1 MKEFWS
7 SRIAGIEPYVPGE
20 QPKER
25 TYIKLNTNENP
36 YPPCPGVVKAMEEES
51 GAALRL
57 YPDPECTRLRE
68 ALAQRYGLG
77 LDQVFVGNGSDEVLG
92 MAFAAFFDQGSTV
105 AFPDITY
112 SFYPVY
118 ADLFGI
124 RCAKVPLN
132 PDFTMPVEEFCTGA
146 YQGLVICNPNA
157 PTGILLSLEEIRRI
171 VAANPN
177 VVVIV
182 DEAYIDFGGE
192 SAVPLIS
199 EYPNL
204 LVVQTMSKSRS
215 LAGLRVGM
223 AFGQPNLISGLNA
236 VKNSF
241 NSYTLDRVAIA
252 AGTAAVKD
260 EEYFRTTC
268 RQVAETREKTA
279 EHLKTLGFSV
289 LPSSS
294 NFLFVSHPKVAA
306 AQLQQQLRER
316 GILVRH
322 FHQPRIENFLRV
334 SIGTREDMNTFCQTM
349 AELVNQV

>member
-1 MKEFWS
+1 
-7 SRIAGIEPYVPGE
+7 
-20 QPKER
+20 
-25 TYIKLNTNENP
+25 
-36 YPPCPGVVKAMEEES
+36 
-51 GAALRL
+51 
-57 YPDPECTRLRE
+57 
-68 ALAQRYGLG
+68 
-77 LDQVFVGNGSDEVLG
+77 VGNGSDEVLG

-192 SAVPLIS
+192 LAIPLIS

-241 NSYTLDRVAIA
+241 NSYTLDQVAIA

-279 EHLKTLGFSV
+279 EQLKNLGFSV

-306 AQLQQQLRER
+306 AQLQQQLREK

-322 FHQPRIENFLRV
+322 FSQPRIENFLRV
-334 SIGTREDMNTFCQTM
+334 SIGTQEDMNTFCQTM

>member
-36 YPPCPGVVKAMEEES
+36 YPPCPGVIKAIGEES

-57 YPDPECTRLRE
+57 YPDPECTRLRT

-192 SAVPLIS
+192 SAIPLIA

-241 NSYTLDRVAIA
+241 NSYTLDQVAIA

-279 EHLKTLGFSV
+279 EQLKNLGFSV

-306 AQLQQQLRER
+306 AQLQQQLREK

-322 FHQPRIENFLRV
+322 FSQPRIENFLRV
-334 SIGTREDMNTFCQTM
+334 SIGTQEDMNTFCQTM

>member
-1 MKEFWS
+1 
-7 SRIAGIEPYVPGE
+7 
-20 QPKER
+20 
-25 TYIKLNTNENP
+25 
-36 YPPCPGVVKAMEEES
+36 
-51 GAALRL
+51 
-57 YPDPECTRLRE
+57 
-68 ALAQRYGLG
+68 
-77 LDQVFVGNGSDEVLG
+77 VGNGSDEVLG

-157 PTGILLSLEEIRRI
+157 PTGMLLSLEEIRRI

-192 SAVPLIS
+192 SAVPLIA

-252 AGTAAVKD
+252 AGTAAVED
-260 EEYFRTTC
+260 EDYFQTTC

-279 EHLKTLGFSV
+279 ERLKPLGFSV

-306 AQLQQQLRER
+306 AQLQQQLREK

-334 SIGTREDMNTFCQTM
+334 SIGTQEDMNTFCQTM